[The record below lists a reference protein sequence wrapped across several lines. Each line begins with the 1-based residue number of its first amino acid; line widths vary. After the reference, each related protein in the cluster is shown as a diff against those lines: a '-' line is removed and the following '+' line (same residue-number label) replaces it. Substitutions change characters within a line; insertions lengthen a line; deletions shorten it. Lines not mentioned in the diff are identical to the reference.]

1 MNIYHFTHLLCYQLF
16 MIQNT
21 CCIIYQTQNDLMLK
35 TPTRKIKICSEIQ
48 RERLVVRG
56 TGVCC
61 RPCIFFVF
69 IHVLCV
75 GWEEEFVHFGFMML
89 ICF

>member
-21 CCIIYQTQNDLMLK
+21 CCIICQTQNDLMLK

-48 RERLVVRG
+48 RERLVVLCGMGGR
-56 TGVCC
+56 VCAFWFYDAHLFLFL
-61 RPCIFFVF
+61 IKKNFFIVDKM
-69 IHVLCV
+69 VL
-75 GWEEEFVHFGFMML
+75 
-89 ICF
+89 I